1 MQKTTT
7 SAVWLALLLTT
18 ATPVTAQNREHQ
30 QLSGELRMLQEQNQ
44 QLALALAQLTETL
57 KKVNERLDAN
67 EQFQQRRFADQEVLV
82 KNLGSDLS
90 AIRERS
96 QDIDRRMRSLS
107 DEIDALSK
115 TFLSLPALIA
125 QAQPQQVAPPIDP
138 NSPSPT
144 TPPGADAPVTAPPP
158 APALPLPPTA
168 GLSPTRLYDTAFSD
182 YGAGQYTSA
191 ITGFEQLIRNFPDAE
206 LADDAQFWIGDSLSH
221 LNRLQEA
228 VAAYNLVIQRY
239 PRGDQV
245 DIAYYRR
252 GFTESQLGQADTA
265 RATWEEVVKRYPKS
279 QGAELASQRLK
290 GLSRSGTAPG
300 KQ

>member
-1 MQKTTT
+1 VFVMVPVVPEVFL
-7 SAVWLALLLTT
+7 SYLAAIKGGFVLVPG
-18 ATPVTAQNREHQ
+18 ATI
-30 QLSGELRMLQEQNQ
+30 
-44 QLALALAQLTETL
+44 LTEKTDLEYPGTKKITL
-57 KKVNERLDAN
+57 SRPK
-67 EQFQQRRFADQEVLV
+67 
-82 KNLGSDLS
+82 
-90 AIRERS
+90 
-96 QDIDRRMRSLS
+96 DIEDEYRGRM
-107 DEIDALSK
+107 A
-115 TFLSLPALIA
+115 
-125 QAQPQQVAPPIDP
+125 
-138 NSPSPT
+138 
-144 TPPGADAPVTAPPP
+144 
-158 APALPLPPTA
+158 TA
-168 GLSPTRLYDTAFSD
+168 GLSPIRLYDTAFSD

-245 DIAYYRR
+245 DMAYYRR